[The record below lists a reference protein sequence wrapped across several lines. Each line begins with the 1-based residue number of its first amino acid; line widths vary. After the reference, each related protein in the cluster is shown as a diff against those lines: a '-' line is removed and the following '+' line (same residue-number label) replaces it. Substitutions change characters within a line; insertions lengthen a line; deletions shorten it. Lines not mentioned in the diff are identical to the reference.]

1 MKRKFIEEL
10 NSWKDTGMKKPLLV
24 IGARQIGKTYVIEE
38 FIKKEFKDC
47 LSFNLEKDT
56 DIRDIFEKSI
66 DDRIIM
72 QNLELY
78 LGRKIDIENTI
89 LFFDEVQVS
98 ENFIVSLKYFNESKN
113 NYKIICAGSLLGVK
127 LNHFNKSF
135 PVGKVEIKF
144 MNQMNF
150 EEVLI
155 ATGNEMLRDKIIECY
170 NNMTPLPDVLHN
182 KLLEIYKKYL
192 CVGGMPEAVQDFIK
206 KDLDVLLFDK
216 NILFGIREMYIAD
229 MSKYVKN
236 NLE

>member
-78 LGRKIDIENTI
+78 LGR
-89 LFFDEVQVS
+89 
-98 ENFIVSLKYFNESKN
+98 
-113 NYKIICAGSLLGVK
+113 C
-127 LNHFNKSF
+127 
-135 PVGKVEIKF
+135 
-144 MNQMNF
+144 
-150 EEVLI
+150 
-155 ATGNEMLRDKIIECY
+155 
-170 NNMTPLPDVLHN
+170 
-182 KLLEIYKKYL
+182 
-192 CVGGMPEAVQDFIK
+192 
-206 KDLDVLLFDK
+206 
-216 NILFGIREMYIAD
+216 
-229 MSKYVKN
+229 
-236 NLE
+236 